1 MTRRAGSGSSQAV
14 ESGHSDYSMVVRS
27 KTLLLLLPALTLI
40 AGVGLTELAA
50 KHDLSPPPI
59 LVVAL
64 VASLAGPLVALLVL
78 HAVGPSFDW
87 ILIAT
92 AAMLTAIGTV
102 TLHSLS
108 LIRGA
113 DGTFYQGIAV
123 RHGFFVGT
131 GFLALIVGAIASR
144 RLDELRKYPF
154 TLFGMAIVLTASTVV
169 SGQTVNGARLWL
181 RVGPVQFQPS
191 EVARLLI
198 AGFVA
203 AYLYDHRHLVVAPW
217 RIGPVDL
224 PPAPYLLPLAGAV
237 LAAVAVLAFQ
247 NDLGMAALVVLGAF
261 ASIATVLS
269 SKRSLGAAGTIVMLG
284 AIMSYAVAP
293 RVRDR
298 VAGWLEPW
306 QDPIGRGFQFVQA
319 DYGLSAG
326 GLFGVDSP
334 SLAARVPEVHTDFI
348 LVGVATQ
355 WGLVGA
361 MAVLAMLS
369 VLVCRCVCAAVN
381 APSGLHS
388 LLALALATMIGSQ
401 VLLIVGGTLR
411 VLPLTGLTVP
421 LVSFGGTSMI
431 ATLFAL
437 GVVAGIGAPAS
448 RKW

>member
-1 MTRRAGSGSSQAV
+1 LITRL
-14 ESGHSDYSMVVRS
+14 VVGR
-27 KTLLLLLPALTLI
+27 KMLLMLLPALTLI
-40 AGVGLTELAA
+40 VGVGLTELAA
-50 KHDLSPPPI
+50 GHAWPPRPN

-64 VASLAGPLVALLVL
+64 VASMVSPLVALLVL
-78 HAVGPSFDW
+78 NAVGTSFDW
-87 ILIAT
+87 ILVAT
-92 AAMLTAIGTV
+92 AAMLTTIGTA
-102 TLHSLS
+102 TLHALS
-108 LIRGA
+108 LTPGA
-113 DGTFYQGIAV
+113 DGAFYQGIAV
-123 RHGFFVGT
+123 RHAMFVAT
-131 GFLALIVGAIASR
+131 GFLALIVGAILSR
-144 RLDELRKYPF
+144 RLDELRRYPF
-154 TLFGMAIVLTASTVV
+154 TLFGTAIVLTASTVV

-181 RVGPVQFQPS
+181 RIGPIQFQPS

-203 AYLYDHRHLVVAPW
+203 VYLYDHRHLVVAPW
-217 RIGPVDL
+217 RLGSFDF

-269 SKRSLGAAGTIVMLG
+269 SKRSLGAAGAILMLA
-284 AIMSYAVAP
+284 AIASYALAP
-293 RVRDR
+293 RVRER

-326 GLFGVDSP
+326 GLFGMRRP
-334 SLAARVPEVHTDFI
+334 ALAARVPEVHTDFI

-355 WGLVGA
+355 WGLIGA
-361 MAVLAMLS
+361 VAVLAMLS
-369 VLVCRCVCAAVN
+369 IVVCRCVCASVN
-381 APSGLHS
+381 AASGFHS
-388 LLALALATMIGSQ
+388 LLALALATLIGIQ
-401 VLLIVGGTLR
+401 VLLILGGTLR

-437 GVVAGIGAPAS
+437 GVVAGIGASAARES
-448 RKW
+448 

>member
-1 MTRRAGSGSSQAV
+1 L
-14 ESGHSDYSMVVRS
+14 VVGR
-27 KTLLLLLPALTLI
+27 KTLLMLLPALTLI
-40 AGVGLTELAA
+40 VGGGLTELVAG
-50 KHDLSPPPI
+50 HGWPPPPI
-59 LVVAL
+59 LIMAL
-64 VASLAGPLVALLVL
+64 VASMAGPLVALLVL
-78 HAVGPSFDW
+78 NAVGPSFDW
-87 ILIAT
+87 ILVAT

-108 LIRGA
+108 LMRGA
-113 DGTFYQGIAV
+113 DGAFYQGIAV
-123 RHGFFVGT
+123 RHGFFVGS
-131 GFLALIVGAIASR
+131 GFLALIVGAILSR
-144 RLDELRKYPF
+144 RLDEIRRYPF
-154 TLFGMAIVLTASTVV
+154 TLFGMAIAMTASTIV

-203 AYLYDHRHLVVAPW
+203 VYLYDHRHLVVAPW
-217 RIGPVDL
+217 RLGSVDL
-224 PPAPYLLPLAGAV
+224 PPAPYLLPLGGAV
-237 LAAVAVLAFQ
+237 LAAVAVLALQ

-269 SKRSLGAAGTIVMLG
+269 SKRSIGAAGAIVTLG
-284 AIMSYAVAP
+284 AIASYAVAP

-306 QDPIGRGFQFVQA
+306 QDPIERGFQFVQA

-326 GLFGVDSP
+326 GLLGVRGP
-334 SLAARVPEVHTDFI
+334 SLATRVPEVHTDFI
-348 LVGVATQ
+348 LVAVATQ

-361 MAVLAMLS
+361 VAVLAMQS
-369 VLVCRCVCAAVN
+369 VLVCRCVYAAVN
-381 APSGLHS
+381 AASGFHS
-388 LLALALATMIGSQ
+388 LLALALATLIGIQ

-421 LVSFGGTSMI
+421 LVSYGGTSMI

-437 GVVAGIGAPAS
+437 GVVAGIGTSAT
-448 RKW
+448 RKR